1 MVGNHKERFLAQAQ
15 AFGFHRSGHHLKGFT
30 CAYFV
35 CQQGISSIQP
45 MAAHA
50 VEGPDSVEDN
60 AAPQAE
66 PAPVEGKTAEGEV
79 EGEEEKQE
87 EIRNE
92 EHKDA
97 VDTIGGDDITVD
109 YDHSKDTVTDNED
122 GSATTDSTGTVNR
135 DTSEEKGKTGDS
147 STDNVQGSTDDGATT
162 PDDKDA
168 QDKDD
173 KKKIG
178 TANKSE
184 TVSSKTELVPGETT
198 TNPDG
203 STTTTDAT
211 LDTTVTGTGN
221 ASAKTDET
229 FTEDVKDSLDDE
241 LGGES
246 EKLNWKTEPDT
257 EIGGYTVTGAVEK
270 DGNKTFTLTKKDE
283 EPLTG
288 PMTGE
293 DIAKLIEADYKDNG
307 DGTYT
312 LTKEYVDSKGQ
323 THTTTIT
330 VDSSTATKTTKTTLT
345 IKMASQEHPDE
356 KEEFKEDYQYPS
368 ENITVK
374 DDAGND
380 HTFNLKDIV
389 EKAGADKDGTFT
401 YNDTDNNLTYTIIR
415 REDSEKYNALNNEE
429 LKDLL
434 NENAGSVKYTVKDG
448 KLYYI
453 TGSGEECLVKDED
466 NQLLRWSLSF
476 DITITDH
483 HGKESDTKVDG
494 YENEK
499 DAQADAAQKAKD
511 EALKKALAAAI
522 SKETGNTFNADDINL
537 ANAKDGK
544 FQWTDPSTNKT
555 YTFDYNVDDN
565 TVSSFVATEKDGA
578 SSAKKNTEEATAEVT
593 GSTVIWTKT
602 GLTHVDDSIKTAF
615 GEGFDFKQAPTGA
628 TNFDYYT
635 EGTYKGMLKS
645 YIGADGKRYTFT
657 YEAGTAPA
665 APDGSTISNAEFTK
679 VNWTIED
686 KTKPV
691 EKEENVSQDPI
702 PIINKGYTKT
712 AGDDGK
718 YTIKVGE
725 KEYTGLTDNGDGTY
739 SVLNKD
745 GSTTVISITPETS
758 LSKDDVKQELEGKG
772 YTDITFNEDGT
783 VSYTKDGVKY
793 RGTYD
798 STVETVSVK
807 VIERST
813 SLSANAS
820 SKEEAKKELRKMIEA
835 EIAKL
840 QPDESLLFDGQ
851 YTFTTGT
858 TTEYIESIVEKIVG
872 KVNYEAMDKADLKK
886 LLENQKKEADEAGK
900 SYDGKV
906 YTWYR
911 GSDGKYYRADQ
922 VEDTKTDWWGTH
934 IQVNGKWID
943 VWDTYE
949 SKNKIGHL
957 DLATDSNLTLKDG
970 TETDA
975 VLMRD
980 NMKFLWNQDAEKLL
994 DGEGT
999 EAKFMNQISYD
1010 NEDNKTGKGHY
1021 EYPRASWG
1029 NNNWIA
1035 PNSDQYP
1042 TESAYYK
1049 LTGTV
1054 AYDSLKQSD
1063 GTTCKF
1069 RSEDEAQW
1077 YLDRYMSNLST
1088 EEKKG
1093 LNPQIVTMYTD
1104 QNYTEQG
1111 KIYKV
1116 YLRTSDLTTYG
1127 YMSKDSNTCVNSS
1140 YGTDRGRVRWAGG
1153 FDLRI
1158 DDLTQIDEK
1167 TITAHGRNVYTC
1179 TGTLS
1184 KITSKL
1190 EEFSKELNLIPTH
1203 KTTTSYEYQV
1213 TGGDNGQFGSYDQTY
1228 TQNKTYETAVK
1239 GTDSSSY
1246 VTYKTWQDTT
1256 ATWKDVLNK
1265 ITGFFKFNYTSTD
1278 DAKVTE
1284 ATKKTD
1290 VHTESSVG
1298 YHYSYV
1304 ESSEPIIVPPVTPP
1318 VDPDTPDGPVEDETP
1333 DEVVTPET
1341 PELPAVQDAAPDE
1354 VVLPAEPELPAVQD
1368 ATALPQTG
1376 VNWMAALGMAFSG
1389 MLLTI
1394 AGAFASL
1401 KSKPPA
1407 EPVA

>member
-1 MVGNHKERFLAQAQ
+1 MTNKKLKLAAMSV
-15 AFGFHRSGHHLKGFT
+15 ALT
-30 CAYFV
+30 ACVAA
-35 CQQGISSIQP
+35 QP

-135 DTSEEKGKTGDS
+135 DTSEEKGETGDP

-173 KKKIG
+173 KKEIG

-494 YENEK
+494 YKNEK

-544 FQWTDPSTNKT
+544 FQWTDPSTNKN

-911 GSDGKYYRADQ
+911 GSDRKYYRADQ
-922 VEDTKTDWWGTH
+922 VEDTKTDWWGTQ

-943 VWDTYE
+943 VWGTYE

-980 NMKFLWNQDAEKLL
+980 NMKFLWNQDAGELL

-1077 YLDRYMSNLST
+1077 YLDCYMSNLST

-1341 PELPAVQDAAPDE
+1341 PELPPVQDATPDE

-1389 MLLTI
+1389 MVLTI

-1401 KSKPPA
+1401 KYK
-1407 EPVA
+1407 EKH

>member
-1 MVGNHKERFLAQAQ
+1 MTNKKLKLAAMSV
-15 AFGFHRSGHHLKGFT
+15 ALT
-30 CAYFV
+30 ACVAA
-35 CQQGISSIQP
+35 QP

-356 KEEFKEDYQYPS
+356 KEEFKEDYQYSS

-374 DDAGND
+374 DNTGKD

-415 REDSEKYNALNNEE
+415 KEGSEKYNALNNEE

-494 YENEK
+494 GKTEDQAK
-499 DAQADAAQKAKD
+499 ADAAQKAKD

-578 SSAKKNTEEATAEVT
+578 SSAKKNTEEATAKVT

-665 APDGSTISNAEFTK
+665 APDGSTIDNANFTK
-679 VNWTIED
+679 VSWTIED

-922 VEDTKTDWWGTH
+922 VEDTKIDRWGTQ

-943 VWDTYE
+943 VRGTYE

-994 DGEGT
+994 DGKGT

-1029 NNNWIA
+1029 SGSWIA

-1054 AYDSLKQSD
+1054 AYDSLKLPD
-1063 GTTCKF
+1063 GTTYF

-1077 YLDRYMSNLST
+1077 YRDLYMSSLST

-1093 LNPQIVTMYTD
+1093 LNPQIITMYTD
-1104 QNYTEQG
+1104 QNYTERG

-1140 YGTDRGRVRWAGG
+1140 YGTDGGRVRWAGG

-1158 DDLTQIDEK
+1158 DDLTQIGR
-1167 TITAHGRNVYTC
+1167 AHV
-1179 TGTLS
+1179 
-1184 KITSKL
+1184 
-1190 EEFSKELNLIPTH
+1190 
-1203 KTTTSYEYQV
+1203 
-1213 TGGDNGQFGSYDQTY
+1213 
-1228 TQNKTYETAVK
+1228 
-1239 GTDSSSY
+1239 
-1246 VTYKTWQDTT
+1246 
-1256 ATWKDVLNK
+1256 
-1265 ITGFFKFNYTSTD
+1265 
-1278 DAKVTE
+1278 
-1284 ATKKTD
+1284 
-1290 VHTESSVG
+1290 
-1298 YHYSYV
+1298 
-1304 ESSEPIIVPPVTPP
+1304 
-1318 VDPDTPDGPVEDETP
+1318 
-1333 DEVVTPET
+1333 
-1341 PELPAVQDAAPDE
+1341 
-1354 VVLPAEPELPAVQD
+1354 
-1368 ATALPQTG
+1368 
-1376 VNWMAALGMAFSG
+1376 
-1389 MLLTI
+1389 
-1394 AGAFASL
+1394 
-1401 KSKPPA
+1401 
-1407 EPVA
+1407 

>member
-1 MVGNHKERFLAQAQ
+1 MTNKKLKLAAMSVALTACVAAQ
-15 AFGFHRSGHHLKGFT
+15 PL
-30 CAYFV
+30 
-35 CQQGISSIQP
+35 
-45 MAAHA
+45 AAHA

-401 YNDTDNNLTYTIIR
+401 YNDTNNNLTYTIIR

-911 GSDGKYYRADQ
+911 GSDRKYYRADQ
-922 VEDTKTDWWGTH
+922 VEDTKTDWWGTQ

-943 VWDTYE
+943 VWGTYE

-980 NMKFLWNQDAEKLL
+980 NMKFLWNQDAGELL

-1341 PELPAVQDAAPDE
+1341 PELPPVQDATPDDAAPE
-1354 VVLPAEPELPAVQD
+1354 TPVLPSDAVLPAVQD
-1368 ATALPQTG
+1368 ALPQTG

-1401 KSKPPA
+1401 KYK
-1407 EPVA
+1407 EKH

>member
-1 MVGNHKERFLAQAQ
+1 MTNKKLKLAAMSV
-15 AFGFHRSGHHLKGFT
+15 ALT
-30 CAYFV
+30 ACVAA
-35 CQQGISSIQP
+35 QP

-122 GSATTDSTGTVNR
+122 GSVTTDSTGPVNR
-135 DTSEEKGKTGDS
+135 DTSEEKGKTGDP

-173 KKKIG
+173 KKEIG

-807 VIERST
+807 VVERST

-1401 KSKPPA
+1401 KYK
-1407 EPVA
+1407 EKH

>member
-1 MVGNHKERFLAQAQ
+1 MTNKNLKLAAMSV
-15 AFGFHRSGHHLKGFT
+15 ALT
-30 CAYFV
+30 ACVAA
-35 CQQGISSIQP
+35 QP

-1341 PELPAVQDAAPDE
+1341 PELPPVQDATPDDVAPE
-1354 VVLPAEPELPAVQD
+1354 TPVLPSDAVLPAVQD
-1368 ATALPQTG
+1368 ALPQTG

-1401 KSKPPA
+1401 KYK
-1407 EPVA
+1407 EKH

>member
-1 MVGNHKERFLAQAQ
+1 M
-15 AFGFHRSGHHLKGFT
+15 
-30 CAYFV
+30 
-35 CQQGISSIQP
+35 
-45 MAAHA
+45 
-50 VEGPDSVEDN
+50 
-60 AAPQAE
+60 
-66 PAPVEGKTAEGEV
+66 EGKTAEGEV

-537 ANAKDGK
+537 ANARDGK

-911 GSDGKYYRADQ
+911 GSDRKYYRADQ
-922 VEDTKTDWWGTH
+922 VEDTKTDWWGTQ

-943 VWDTYE
+943 VWGTYE

-980 NMKFLWNQDAEKLL
+980 NMKFLWNQDAGELL

-1318 VDPDTPDGPVEDETP
+1318 ETPVEDETP

-1341 PELPAVQDAAPDE
+1341 PELPPVQDATPDDAAPE
-1354 VVLPAEPELPAVQD
+1354 TPVLPSDAVLPAVQD
-1368 ATALPQTG
+1368 ALPQTG

-1401 KSKPPA
+1401 KYK
-1407 EPVA
+1407 EKH

>member
-1 MVGNHKERFLAQAQ
+1 MTNKKLKLAAMSV
-15 AFGFHRSGHHLKGFT
+15 ALT
-30 CAYFV
+30 ACVAA
-35 CQQGISSIQP
+35 QP

-87 EIRNE
+87 EVRNE
-92 EHKDA
+92 KAEDA

-135 DTSEEKGKTGDS
+135 DTSEEKGETGDP

-173 KKKIG
+173 KKEIG

-494 YENEK
+494 GKTEDQAK
-499 DAQADAAQKAKD
+499 ADAAQKAKD

-522 SKETGNTFNADDINL
+522 SKETGNTFNADDIDL

-922 VEDTKTDWWGTH
+922 VESTKTDWWGTH

-994 DGEGT
+994 DGKGT
-999 EAKFMNQISYD
+999 EAKFMDQISYD

-1341 PELPAVQDAAPDE
+1341 PELPPVQDATPDDAAPE
-1354 VVLPAEPELPAVQD
+1354 TPVLPSDAVLPAVQD
-1368 ATALPQTG
+1368 ALPQTG

-1401 KSKPPA
+1401 KYK
-1407 EPVA
+1407 EKH

>member
-1 MVGNHKERFLAQAQ
+1 MTNKKLKLAAMSV
-15 AFGFHRSGHHLKGFT
+15 ALT
-30 CAYFV
+30 ACVAA
-35 CQQGISSIQP
+35 QP

-66 PAPVEGKTAEGEV
+66 PAPVEGKTAEGEA

-135 DTSEEKGKTGDS
+135 DTSEEKGETGDP

-173 KKKIG
+173 KKEIG

-544 FQWTDPSTNKT
+544 FQWTNPSTNKT

-665 APDGSTISNAEFTK
+665 APDGSTIDNANFTK
-679 VNWTIED
+679 VSWTIED

-1284 ATKKTD
+1284 ATKNTD

-1341 PELPAVQDAAPDE
+1341 PELPPVQDATPDDAAPE
-1354 VVLPAEPELPAVQD
+1354 TPVLPSDAVLPAVQD
-1368 ATALPQTG
+1368 ALPQTG

-1401 KSKPPA
+1401 KYK
-1407 EPVA
+1407 EKH

>member
-1 MVGNHKERFLAQAQ
+1 MTNKKLKLAAMSV
-15 AFGFHRSGHHLKGFT
+15 ALT
-30 CAYFV
+30 ACVAA
-35 CQQGISSIQP
+35 QP

-922 VEDTKTDWWGTH
+922 VEDTKTDWWATH

-1341 PELPAVQDAAPDE
+1341 PELPPVQDATPDDVAPE
-1354 VVLPAEPELPAVQD
+1354 TPVLPSDAVLPAVQD
-1368 ATALPQTG
+1368 ALPQTG

-1401 KSKPPA
+1401 KYK
-1407 EPVA
+1407 EKH

>member
-1 MVGNHKERFLAQAQ
+1 MTNKKLKLAAMSV
-15 AFGFHRSGHHLKGFT
+15 ALT
-30 CAYFV
+30 ACVAA
-35 CQQGISSIQP
+35 QP

-135 DTSEEKGKTGDS
+135 DTSEEKGETGDP

-173 KKKIG
+173 KKEIG

-494 YENEK
+494 GKTEDQAK
-499 DAQADAAQKAKD
+499 ADAAQKAKD

-522 SKETGNTFNADDINL
+522 SKETGNTFNADDIDL

-1054 AYDSLKQSD
+1054 SYDSLKQSD

-1284 ATKKTD
+1284 ATKNTD

-1341 PELPAVQDAAPDE
+1341 PELPPVQDATPDDAAPE
-1354 VVLPAEPELPAVQD
+1354 TPVLPSDAVLPAVQD
-1368 ATALPQTG
+1368 ALPQTG

-1401 KSKPPA
+1401 KYK
-1407 EPVA
+1407 EKH

>member
-1 MVGNHKERFLAQAQ
+1 MTNKNLKLAAMSV
-15 AFGFHRSGHHLKGFT
+15 ALT
-30 CAYFV
+30 ACVAA
-35 CQQGISSIQP
+35 QP

-87 EIRNE
+87 EVRNE
-92 EHKDA
+92 KAEDA

-135 DTSEEKGKTGDS
+135 DTSEEKGETGDP

-173 KKKIG
+173 KKEIG

-494 YENEK
+494 GKTEDQAK
-499 DAQADAAQKAKD
+499 ADAAQKAKD

-522 SKETGNTFNADDINL
+522 SKETGNTFNADDIDL

-1284 ATKKTD
+1284 ATKNTD

-1341 PELPAVQDAAPDE
+1341 PELPPVQDATPDDAAPE
-1354 VVLPAEPELPAVQD
+1354 TPVLPSDAVLPAVQD
-1368 ATALPQTG
+1368 ALPQTG

-1401 KSKPPA
+1401 KYK
-1407 EPVA
+1407 EKH

>member
-1 MVGNHKERFLAQAQ
+1 MTNKKLKLAAMSV
-15 AFGFHRSGHHLKGFT
+15 ALT
-30 CAYFV
+30 ACVAA
-35 CQQGISSIQP
+35 QP

-87 EIRNE
+87 EVRNE
-92 EHKDA
+92 KAEDA

-466 NQLLRWSLSF
+466 NELLRWSLSF

-494 YENEK
+494 GKTEDQAK
-499 DAQADAAQKAKD
+499 ADAAQKAKD

-628 TNFDYYT
+628 TNPEYYT

-645 YIGADGKRYTFT
+645 YIGADGKRYTFN
-657 YEAGTAPA
+657 YEAGTAPT
-665 APDGSTISNAEFTK
+665 APDGSTIDNANFTK

-798 STVETVSVK
+798 FTVETVSVK

-949 SKNKIGHL
+949 SENKIGHL

-980 NMKFLWNQDAEKLL
+980 NMKFLWNQDAGELL

-1341 PELPAVQDAAPDE
+1341 PELPPVQDATPDDAAPE
-1354 VVLPAEPELPAVQD
+1354 TPVLPSDAVLPAVQD
-1368 ATALPQTG
+1368 ALPQTG

-1389 MLLTI
+1389 MLLMVV
-1394 AGAFASL
+1394 GAFTSL
-1401 KSKPPA
+1401 KYK
-1407 EPVA
+1407 EKH

>member
-1 MVGNHKERFLAQAQ
+1 M
-15 AFGFHRSGHHLKGFT
+15 
-30 CAYFV
+30 
-35 CQQGISSIQP
+35 
-45 MAAHA
+45 
-50 VEGPDSVEDN
+50 
-60 AAPQAE
+60 
-66 PAPVEGKTAEGEV
+66 
-79 EGEEEKQE
+79 
-87 EIRNE
+87 
-92 EHKDA
+92 
-97 VDTIGGDDITVD
+97 D

-135 DTSEEKGKTGDS
+135 DTSEEKGETGDP

-168 QDKDD
+168 QNKDD
-173 KKKIG
+173 KKEIG

-911 GSDGKYYRADQ
+911 GSDRKYYRADQ
-922 VEDTKTDWWGTH
+922 VEDTKTDWWGTQ

-943 VWDTYE
+943 VWGTYE

-980 NMKFLWNQDAEKLL
+980 NMKFLWNQDAGELL

-1140 YGTDRGRVRWAGG
+1140 YGTDRSRVRWAGG

-1401 KSKPPA
+1401 KYK
-1407 EPVA
+1407 EKH

>member
-1 MVGNHKERFLAQAQ
+1 MTNKKLKLAAMSV
-15 AFGFHRSGHHLKGFT
+15 ALT
-30 CAYFV
+30 ACVAA
-35 CQQGISSIQP
+35 QP

-135 DTSEEKGKTGDS
+135 DTSEEKGETGDP

-173 KKKIG
+173 KKEIG

-911 GSDGKYYRADQ
+911 GSDRKYYRADQ
-922 VEDTKTDWWGTH
+922 VEDTKTDWWGTQ

-943 VWDTYE
+943 VWGTYE

-980 NMKFLWNQDAEKLL
+980 NMKFLWNQDAGELL

-1341 PELPAVQDAAPDE
+1341 PELPPVQDATPDE

-1376 VNWMAALGMAFSG
+1376 RELDGRSGHGIQRHAADHRRRIRQPQVQGKAL
-1389 MLLTI
+1389 MLFPSNVI
-1394 AGAFASL
+1394 HV
-1401 KSKPPA
+1401 KS
-1407 EPVA
+1407 

>member
-1 MVGNHKERFLAQAQ
+1 MTNKKLKLAAMSV
-15 AFGFHRSGHHLKGFT
+15 ALT
-30 CAYFV
+30 ACVAA
-35 CQQGISSIQP
+35 QP

-87 EIRNE
+87 EVRNE
-92 EHKDA
+92 KAEDA
-97 VDTIGGDDITVD
+97 VDTIGGNDITVD

-466 NQLLRWSLSF
+466 NELLRWSLSF

-494 YENEK
+494 GKTEDQAK
-499 DAQADAAQKAKD
+499 ADAAQKAKD

-943 VWDTYE
+943 VRDTYE

-994 DGEGT
+994 DGKGT
-999 EAKFMNQISYD
+999 EAKFMDQISYD

-1341 PELPAVQDAAPDE
+1341 PELPPVQDATPDDAAPE
-1354 VVLPAEPELPAVQD
+1354 TPVLPSDAVLPAVQD
-1368 ATALPQTG
+1368 ALPQTG

-1389 MLLTI
+1389 MLLMVV
-1394 AGAFASL
+1394 GAFTSL
-1401 KSKPPA
+1401 KYK
-1407 EPVA
+1407 EKH

>member
-1 MVGNHKERFLAQAQ
+1 MTNKKLKLAAMSV
-15 AFGFHRSGHHLKGFT
+15 ALT
-30 CAYFV
+30 ACVAA
-35 CQQGISSIQP
+35 QP

-87 EIRNE
+87 EVRNE
-92 EHKDA
+92 KAEDA

-466 NQLLRWSLSF
+466 NELLRWSLSF

-494 YENEK
+494 GKTEDQAK
-499 DAQADAAQKAKD
+499 ADAAQKAKD

-922 VEDTKTDWWGTH
+922 VESTKTDWWGTH

-1341 PELPAVQDAAPDE
+1341 PELPLVQDATPDE

-1389 MLLTI
+1389 MLLMVV
-1394 AGAFASL
+1394 GAFTSL
-1401 KSKPPA
+1401 KYK
-1407 EPVA
+1407 EKH

>member
-1 MVGNHKERFLAQAQ
+1 MTNKKLKLAAMSV
-15 AFGFHRSGHHLKGFT
+15 ALT
-30 CAYFV
+30 ACVAA
-35 CQQGISSIQP
+35 QP

-87 EIRNE
+87 EVRNE
-92 EHKDA
+92 KAEDA

-122 GSATTDSTGTVNR
+122 GSTTTDSTGTVNR
-135 DTSEEKGKTGDS
+135 DTSEEKGKTGDP
-147 STDNVQGSTDDGATT
+147 STDNVQGSTDDGATI

-911 GSDGKYYRADQ
+911 GSDRKYYRADQ
-922 VEDTKTDWWGTH
+922 VEDTKTDWWGTQ

-943 VWDTYE
+943 VWGTYE

-980 NMKFLWNQDAEKLL
+980 NMKFLWNQDAGELL

-1069 RSEDEAQW
+1069 RSEDEAQG

-1278 DAKVTE
+1278 DAEVTE

-1290 VHTESSVG
+1290 VHTESSVV

-1341 PELPAVQDAAPDE
+1341 PELPPVQDATPDDAAPGTP
-1354 VVLPAEPELPAVQD
+1354 VLPSDVVLPAVQD
-1368 ATALPQTG
+1368 ALPQTG

-1401 KSKPPA
+1401 KYK
-1407 EPVA
+1407 EKH

>member
-1 MVGNHKERFLAQAQ
+1 MTNKNLKLAAMSV
-15 AFGFHRSGHHLKGFT
+15 ALT
-30 CAYFV
+30 ACVAA
-35 CQQGISSIQP
+35 QP

-66 PAPVEGKTAEGEV
+66 PVAESPTPAPVAEEG
-79 EGEEEKQE
+79 EKQE
-87 EIRNE
+87 EVRNE
-92 EHKDA
+92 KAEDA

-135 DTSEEKGKTGDS
+135 DTSEEKGETGDP

-173 KKKIG
+173 KKEIG

-555 YTFDYNVDDN
+555 YTFDYNVNDN

-911 GSDGKYYRADQ
+911 GSDRKYYRADQ
-922 VEDTKTDWWGTH
+922 VEDTKTDWWGTQ

-943 VWDTYE
+943 VWGTYE

-980 NMKFLWNQDAEKLL
+980 NMKFLWNQDAGELL

-1341 PELPAVQDAAPDE
+1341 PELPPVQDATPDDAAPE
-1354 VVLPAEPELPAVQD
+1354 TPVLPAVQD
-1368 ATALPQTG
+1368 ALPQTG

-1401 KSKPPA
+1401 KYK
-1407 EPVA
+1407 EKH

>member
-1 MVGNHKERFLAQAQ
+1 MTNKKLKLAAMSV
-15 AFGFHRSGHHLKGFT
+15 ALT
-30 CAYFV
+30 ACVAA
-35 CQQGISSIQP
+35 QP

-50 VEGPDSVEDN
+50 VEGPDPAEDN

-66 PAPVEGKTAEGEV
+66 PVAESSTPAPVAEEG
-79 EGEEEKQE
+79 EKQE
-87 EIRNE
+87 EVRNE
-92 EHKDA
+92 KAEDA

-122 GSATTDSTGTVNR
+122 GSVTTDSTGPVNR
-135 DTSEEKGKTGDS
+135 DTSEEKGKTGDP

-173 KKKIG
+173 KKEIG

-221 ASAKTDET
+221 ASAKTDEP

-257 EIGGYTVTGAVEK
+257 EIGGYTVTGAVEE

-283 EPLTG
+283 KPLTG

-312 LTKEYVDSKGQ
+312 LTKEYVDAKGQ

-330 VDSSTATKTTKTTLT
+330 VDSSTATKTTTTTLT

-356 KEEFKEDYQYPS
+356 KEEFKKDYQYPP

-374 DDAGND
+374 DNTGKD

-415 REDSEKYNALNNEE
+415 KEDSEKYNALNNEE

-494 YENEK
+494 GKTEDQAK
-499 DAQADAAQKAKD
+499 ADAAQKAKD

-522 SKETGNTFNADDINL
+522 KQETGVEVSIDNINL
-537 ANAKDGK
+537 KDAKNGK
-544 FQWTDPSTNKT
+544 FQWTDPSTTKT

-565 TVSSFVATEKDGA
+565 TVSSSTDTSKDGA

-628 TNFDYYT
+628 TNPEYYT
-635 EGTYKGMLKS
+635 EGAYKGMLKS
-645 YIGADGKRYTFT
+645 YIGADGRRYTFN

-691 EKEENVSQDPI
+691 EKEEKINQDPI

-813 SLSANAS
+813 SISANAS

-886 LLENQKKEADEAGK
+886 LLENQKKEADDAG
-900 SYDGKV
+900 
-906 YTWYR
+906 
-911 GSDGKYYRADQ
+911 
-922 VEDTKTDWWGTH
+922 
-934 IQVNGKWID
+934 
-943 VWDTYE
+943 
-949 SKNKIGHL
+949 
-957 DLATDSNLTLKDG
+957 
-970 TETDA
+970 
-975 VLMRD
+975 
-980 NMKFLWNQDAEKLL
+980 
-994 DGEGT
+994 
-999 EAKFMNQISYD
+999 
-1010 NEDNKTGKGHY
+1010 
-1021 EYPRASWG
+1021 
-1029 NNNWIA
+1029 
-1035 PNSDQYP
+1035 
-1042 TESAYYK
+1042 
-1049 LTGTV
+1049 
-1054 AYDSLKQSD
+1054 
-1063 GTTCKF
+1063 
-1069 RSEDEAQW
+1069 
-1077 YLDRYMSNLST
+1077 
-1088 EEKKG
+1088 
-1093 LNPQIVTMYTD
+1093 
-1104 QNYTEQG
+1104 
-1111 KIYKV
+1111 
-1116 YLRTSDLTTYG
+1116 
-1127 YMSKDSNTCVNSS
+1127 
-1140 YGTDRGRVRWAGG
+1140 
-1153 FDLRI
+1153 
-1158 DDLTQIDEK
+1158 
-1167 TITAHGRNVYTC
+1167 
-1179 TGTLS
+1179 
-1184 KITSKL
+1184 
-1190 EEFSKELNLIPTH
+1190 
-1203 KTTTSYEYQV
+1203 
-1213 TGGDNGQFGSYDQTY
+1213 
-1228 TQNKTYETAVK
+1228 
-1239 GTDSSSY
+1239 
-1246 VTYKTWQDTT
+1246 
-1256 ATWKDVLNK
+1256 
-1265 ITGFFKFNYTSTD
+1265 
-1278 DAKVTE
+1278 
-1284 ATKKTD
+1284 
-1290 VHTESSVG
+1290 
-1298 YHYSYV
+1298 
-1304 ESSEPIIVPPVTPP
+1304 
-1318 VDPDTPDGPVEDETP
+1318 
-1333 DEVVTPET
+1333 
-1341 PELPAVQDAAPDE
+1341 
-1354 VVLPAEPELPAVQD
+1354 
-1368 ATALPQTG
+1368 
-1376 VNWMAALGMAFSG
+1376 
-1389 MLLTI
+1389 
-1394 AGAFASL
+1394 
-1401 KSKPPA
+1401 
-1407 EPVA
+1407 

>member
-1 MVGNHKERFLAQAQ
+1 MTNKKLKLAAMSV
-15 AFGFHRSGHHLKGFT
+15 ALT
-30 CAYFV
+30 ACVAA
-35 CQQGISSIQP
+35 QP

-66 PAPVEGKTAEGEV
+66 PVAESPTPAPVAEEG
-79 EGEEEKQE
+79 EKQE
-87 EIRNE
+87 EVRNE
-92 EHKDA
+92 KAEDA

-135 DTSEEKGKTGDS
+135 DTSEEKGETGDP

-221 ASAKTDET
+221 ASAKTDEP
-229 FTEDVKDSLDDE
+229 FTEDVKNSLNDE

-466 NQLLRWSLSF
+466 NELLRWSLSF

-483 HGKESDTKVDG
+483 HGKESDIKVDG
-494 YENEK
+494 GKTEDQAK
-499 DAQADAAQKAKD
+499 ADAAQKAKD

-522 SKETGNTFNADDINL
+522 SKETGNTFNAADINL

-578 SSAKKNTEEATAEVT
+578 SSAKKNTEEATAKVT

-645 YIGADGKRYTFT
+645 YIGADGKRYTFN
-657 YEAGTAPA
+657 YEAGTAPT
-665 APDGSTISNAEFTK
+665 APDGSTIDNANFTK

-911 GSDGKYYRADQ
+911 GSDRKYYRADQ
-922 VEDTKTDWWGTH
+922 VEDTKTDWRGTQ

-943 VWDTYE
+943 VWGTYE

-999 EAKFMNQISYD
+999 EAKFMDQISYD

-1021 EYPRASWG
+1021 EYPRTSWG

-1318 VDPDTPDGPVEDETP
+1318 ETPVEDETP

-1341 PELPAVQDAAPDE
+1341 PELPPVQDATPDDAAPE
-1354 VVLPAEPELPAVQD
+1354 TPVLPSDAVLPAVQD
-1368 ATALPQTG
+1368 ALPQTG

-1389 MLLTI
+1389 MLLMVV
-1394 AGAFASL
+1394 GAFTSL
-1401 KSKPPA
+1401 KYK
-1407 EPVA
+1407 EKH

>member
-1 MVGNHKERFLAQAQ
+1 MTNKNLKLAAMSV
-15 AFGFHRSGHHLKGFT
+15 ALT
-30 CAYFV
+30 ACVAA
-35 CQQGISSIQP
+35 QP

-221 ASAKTDET
+221 ASAKTDEP

-922 VEDTKTDWWGTH
+922 VEDTKTDWWGTY

-1341 PELPAVQDAAPDE
+1341 PELPPVQDATPDDAAPE
-1354 VVLPAEPELPAVQD
+1354 TPVLPSDAVLPAVQD
-1368 ATALPQTG
+1368 ALPQTG

-1401 KSKPPA
+1401 KYK
-1407 EPVA
+1407 EKH

>member
-1 MVGNHKERFLAQAQ
+1 MTNKKLKLAAMSV
-15 AFGFHRSGHHLKGFT
+15 ALT
-30 CAYFV
+30 ACVAA
-35 CQQGISSIQP
+35 QP

-66 PAPVEGKTAEGEV
+66 PVAESPTPAPVAEEG
-79 EGEEEKQE
+79 EKQE
-87 EIRNE
+87 EVRNE
-92 EHKDA
+92 KAEDA

-135 DTSEEKGKTGDS
+135 DTSEEKGETGDP

-203 STTTTDAT
+203 STTTADAT

-221 ASAKTDET
+221 ASAKTDEP
-229 FTEDVKDSLDDE
+229 FTEDVKNSLNDE

-466 NQLLRWSLSF
+466 NELLRWSLSF

-483 HGKESDTKVDG
+483 HGKESDIKVDG
-494 YENEK
+494 GKTEDQAK
-499 DAQADAAQKAKD
+499 ADAAQKAKD

-522 SKETGNTFNADDINL
+522 SKETGNTFNAADINL

-578 SSAKKNTEEATAEVT
+578 SSAKKNTEEATAKVT

-628 TNFDYYT
+628 TNPEYYT

-645 YIGADGKRYTFT
+645 YIGADGKRYTFN
-657 YEAGTAPA
+657 YEAGTAPT
-665 APDGSTISNAEFTK
+665 APDGSTIDNANFTK

-911 GSDGKYYRADQ
+911 GSDRKYYRADQ
-922 VEDTKTDWWGTH
+922 VEDTKTDWRGTQ

-943 VWDTYE
+943 VWGTYE

-999 EAKFMNQISYD
+999 EAKFMDQISYD

-1021 EYPRASWG
+1021 EYPRTSWG

-1341 PELPAVQDAAPDE
+1341 PELPPVQDATPDDAAPE
-1354 VVLPAEPELPAVQD
+1354 TPVLPSDAVLPAVQD
-1368 ATALPQTG
+1368 ALPQTG

-1401 KSKPPA
+1401 KYK
-1407 EPVA
+1407 EKH

>member
-1 MVGNHKERFLAQAQ
+1 MTNKKLKLAAMSV
-15 AFGFHRSGHHLKGFT
+15 ALT
-30 CAYFV
+30 ACVAA
-35 CQQGISSIQP
+35 QP

-79 EGEEEKQE
+79 EGKEGKQE

-92 EHKDA
+92 KHKDA

-122 GSATTDSTGTVNR
+122 GSVTTDSTGPVNR
-135 DTSEEKGKTGDS
+135 DTSEEKGKTGDP

-173 KKKIG
+173 KKEIG

-221 ASAKTDET
+221 ASAKTDEP

-246 EKLNWKTEPDT
+246 EKLNWKTKPDT

-494 YENEK
+494 GKTEDQAK
-499 DAQADAAQKAKD
+499 ADAAQKAKD
-511 EALKKALAAAI
+511 KALKKALAAAI
-522 SKETGNTFNADDINL
+522 KQETGVEVSIDNINL
-537 ANAKDGK
+537 NDAKNGK
-544 FQWTDPSTNKT
+544 FQWTNPSTNKT

-578 SSAKKNTEEATAEVT
+578 SSAKKNTEEATAKVT

-645 YIGADGKRYTFT
+645 YIGADGKRYTFN

-665 APDGSTISNAEFTK
+665 APDGSTIDNANFTK
-679 VNWTIED
+679 VSWTIED

-745 GSTTVISITPETS
+745 GSTTVISITPEAS

-911 GSDGKYYRADQ
+911 GSDGKYYHADQ

-943 VWDTYE
+943 VRDTYE

-994 DGEGT
+994 DGKGT
-999 EAKFMNQISYD
+999 EAKFMDQISYD

-1088 EEKKG
+1088 GEKKG

-1104 QNYTEQG
+1104 QNYTYQG

-1341 PELPAVQDAAPDE
+1341 PELPPVQDATPDDAAPE
-1354 VVLPAEPELPAVQD
+1354 TPVLPSDAVLPAVQD
-1368 ATALPQTG
+1368 ALPQTG
-1376 VNWMAALGMAFSG
+1376 VNWFTALGMAFSG

-1401 KSKPPA
+1401 KYK
-1407 EPVA
+1407 EKH

>member
-1 MVGNHKERFLAQAQ
+1 MTNKKLKLAAMSV
-15 AFGFHRSGHHLKGFT
+15 ALT
-30 CAYFV
+30 ACVAA
-35 CQQGISSIQP
+35 QP

-87 EIRNE
+87 EVRNE
-92 EHKDA
+92 KAEDA

-135 DTSEEKGKTGDS
+135 DTSEEKGETGDP

-173 KKKIG
+173 KKEIG

-494 YENEK
+494 GKTEDQAK
-499 DAQADAAQKAKD
+499 ADAAQKAKD

-522 SKETGNTFNADDINL
+522 SKETGNTFNADDIDL

-922 VEDTKTDWWGTH
+922 VESTKTDWWGTH

-1077 YLDRYMSNLST
+1077 YLDCYMSNLST

-1341 PELPAVQDAAPDE
+1341 PELPPVQDATPDE

-1401 KSKPPA
+1401 KYK
-1407 EPVA
+1407 EKH

>member
-1 MVGNHKERFLAQAQ
+1 M
-15 AFGFHRSGHHLKGFT
+15 
-30 CAYFV
+30 
-35 CQQGISSIQP
+35 
-45 MAAHA
+45 
-50 VEGPDSVEDN
+50 
-60 AAPQAE
+60 
-66 PAPVEGKTAEGEV
+66 
-79 EGEEEKQE
+79 
-87 EIRNE
+87 
-92 EHKDA
+92 
-97 VDTIGGDDITVD
+97 D

-122 GSATTDSTGTVNR
+122 GSVTTDSTGPVNR
-135 DTSEEKGKTGDS
+135 DTSEEKGKTGDP

-173 KKKIG
+173 KKEIG

-221 ASAKTDET
+221 ASAKTDEP

-246 EKLNWKTEPDT
+246 EKLNWKTKPDT

-401 YNDTDNNLTYTIIR
+401 YNDTNNNLTYTIIR

-494 YENEK
+494 GKTEDQAK
-499 DAQADAAQKAKD
+499 ADAAQKAKD
-511 EALKKALAAAI
+511 KALKKALAAAI
-522 SKETGNTFNADDINL
+522 KQETGVEVSIDNINL
-537 ANAKDGK
+537 NDAKNGK
-544 FQWTDPSTNKT
+544 FQWTNPSTNKT

-578 SSAKKNTEEATAEVT
+578 SSAKKNTEEATAKVT

-645 YIGADGKRYTFT
+645 YIGADGKRYTFN

-665 APDGSTISNAEFTK
+665 APDGSTIDNANFTK
-679 VNWTIED
+679 VSWTIED

-745 GSTTVISITPETS
+745 GSTTVISITPEAS

-943 VWDTYE
+943 VRDTYE

-994 DGEGT
+994 DGKGT
-999 EAKFMNQISYD
+999 EAKFMDQISYD

-1104 QNYTEQG
+1104 QNYTERG

-1179 TGTLS
+1179 TGTIS
-1184 KITSKL
+1184 KITSEL
-1190 EEFSKELNLIPTH
+1190 EKRSKDLKLIPTY
-1203 KTTTSYEYQV
+1203 KTTTSYEYET
-1213 TGGDNGQFGSYDQTY
+1213 TGGDNGQFGSYDQT
-1228 TQNKTYETAVK
+1228 TTKEHKYENAVK
-1239 GTDSSSY
+1239 ETGSSSY
-1246 VTYKTWQDTT
+1246 ITYKTWENTK
-1256 ATWKDVLNK
+1256 ATWHTVLNK

-1341 PELPAVQDAAPDE
+1341 PELPPVQDATPDDAAPE
-1354 VVLPAEPELPAVQD
+1354 TPVLPSDAVLPAVQD
-1368 ATALPQTG
+1368 ALPQTG

-1389 MLLTI
+1389 MLLMVV
-1394 AGAFASL
+1394 GAFTSL
-1401 KSKPPA
+1401 KYK
-1407 EPVA
+1407 EKH

>member
-1 MVGNHKERFLAQAQ
+1 MTNKKLKLAAMSV
-15 AFGFHRSGHHLKGFT
+15 ALT
-30 CAYFV
+30 ACVAA
-35 CQQGISSIQP
+35 QP

-79 EGEEEKQE
+79 EGKEGKQE

-92 EHKDA
+92 KHKDA

-122 GSATTDSTGTVNR
+122 GSVTTDSTGPVNR
-135 DTSEEKGKTGDS
+135 DTSEEKGKTGDP

-173 KKKIG
+173 KKEIG

-221 ASAKTDET
+221 ASAKTDEP

-246 EKLNWKTEPDT
+246 EKLNWKAKPDT

-494 YENEK
+494 GKTEDQAK
-499 DAQADAAQKAKD
+499 ADAAQKAKD
-511 EALKKALAAAI
+511 KALKKALAAAI
-522 SKETGNTFNADDINL
+522 KQETGVEVSIDNINL
-537 ANAKDGK
+537 NDAKNGK
-544 FQWTDPSTNKT
+544 FQWTNPSTNKT

-578 SSAKKNTEEATAEVT
+578 SSAKKNTEEATAKVT

-645 YIGADGKRYTFT
+645 YIGADGKRYTFN

-665 APDGSTISNAEFTK
+665 APDGSTIDNANFTK
-679 VNWTIED
+679 VSWTIED

-745 GSTTVISITPETS
+745 GSTTVISITPEAS

-943 VWDTYE
+943 VRDTYE

-994 DGEGT
+994 DGKGT
-999 EAKFMNQISYD
+999 EAKFMDQISYD

-1088 EEKKG
+1088 GEKKG

-1401 KSKPPA
+1401 KYK
-1407 EPVA
+1407 EKH

>member
-1 MVGNHKERFLAQAQ
+1 MTNKKLKLAAMSV
-15 AFGFHRSGHHLKGFT
+15 ALT
-30 CAYFV
+30 ACVAA
-35 CQQGISSIQP
+35 QP

-87 EIRNE
+87 EVRNE
-92 EHKDA
+92 KAEDA

-122 GSATTDSTGTVNR
+122 GSTTTDSTGTVNR
-135 DTSEEKGKTGDS
+135 DTSEEKGKTGDP
-147 STDNVQGSTDDGATT
+147 STDNVQGSTDDGATI

-900 SYDGKV
+900 SYDGKM

-922 VEDTKTDWWGTH
+922 VEDTKIDRWGTQ

-943 VWDTYE
+943 VRGTYE

-994 DGEGT
+994 DGKGT

-1029 NNNWIA
+1029 SGSWIA

-1304 ESSEPIIVPPVTPP
+1304 KSSEPIIVPPVTPP

-1341 PELPAVQDAAPDE
+1341 PELPPVQDATPDE

-1401 KSKPPA
+1401 KYK
-1407 EPVA
+1407 EKH

>member
-1 MVGNHKERFLAQAQ
+1 MTNKNLKLAAMSV
-15 AFGFHRSGHHLKGFT
+15 ALT
-30 CAYFV
+30 ACVAA
-35 CQQGISSIQP
+35 QP

-135 DTSEEKGKTGDS
+135 DTSEEKGKTGDP

-283 EPLTG
+283 KPLTG

-312 LTKEYVDSKGQ
+312 LTKEYVDAKGQ

-330 VDSSTATKTTKTTLT
+330 VDSSTATKTTTTTLT

-356 KEEFKEDYQYPS
+356 KEEFKEDYQYSS

-466 NQLLRWSLSF
+466 NELLRWSLSF

-522 SKETGNTFNADDINL
+522 KQETGVEVSIDNINL
-537 ANAKDGK
+537 NDAKNGK
-544 FQWTDPSTNKT
+544 FQWTNPSTNKT

-628 TNFDYYT
+628 SSVEYYT
-635 EGTYKGMLKS
+635 EGTYKGMLQS
-645 YIGADGKRYTFT
+645 YIGADGKRYTFN
-657 YEAGTAPA
+657 YEAGTAPT

-679 VNWTIED
+679 VNWTVEE

-691 EKEENVSQDPI
+691 EKEENVNQDPI
-702 PIINKGYTKT
+702 PIINKGYTKV
-712 AGDDGK
+712 AEDNGK

-745 GSTTVISITPETS
+745 GSTTVISITPEAS
-758 LSKDDVKQELEGKG
+758 LSKDDVQQELEGKG

-922 VEDTKTDWWGTH
+922 VEDTKTDWWGKH

-1035 PNSDQYP
+1035 PGSDQYP

-1054 AYDSLKQSD
+1054 AYDSLKRPD
-1063 GTTCKF
+1063 GTTYF
-1069 RSEDEAQW
+1069 RSEDEAQR
-1077 YLDRYMSNLST
+1077 YLDLYMSNLST

-1104 QNYTEQG
+1104 QNYTERG

-1179 TGTLS
+1179 TGTIS
-1184 KITSKL
+1184 KITSEL
-1190 EEFSKELNLIPTH
+1190 EKRSKDLKLIPTY
-1203 KTTTSYEYQV
+1203 KTTTSYEYET

-1239 GTDSSSY
+1239 RTGSSSY

-1278 DAKVTE
+1278 DAEVTE

-1290 VHTESSVG
+1290 VHTESSVV

-1341 PELPAVQDAAPDE
+1341 PELPPVQDATPDDAAPE
-1354 VVLPAEPELPAVQD
+1354 TPVLPSDAVLPAVQD
-1368 ATALPQTG
+1368 ALPQTG

-1394 AGAFASL
+1394 AGAFTSL
-1401 KSKPPA
+1401 KYK
-1407 EPVA
+1407 EKH

>member
-1 MVGNHKERFLAQAQ
+1 MTNKKLKLAAMSV
-15 AFGFHRSGHHLKGFT
+15 ALT
-30 CAYFV
+30 ACVAA
-35 CQQGISSIQP
+35 QP

-50 VEGPDSVEDN
+50 VEGPDPAEDN

-66 PAPVEGKTAEGEV
+66 PVAESSTPAPVAEEG
-79 EGEEEKQE
+79 EKQE
-87 EIRNE
+87 EVRNE
-92 EHKDA
+92 KAEDA

-122 GSATTDSTGTVNR
+122 GSVTTDSTGPVNR
-135 DTSEEKGKTGDS
+135 DTSEEKGKTGDP

-173 KKKIG
+173 KKEIG

-221 ASAKTDET
+221 ASAKTDEP

-645 YIGADGKRYTFT
+645 YISADGKRYTFT

-911 GSDGKYYRADQ
+911 GSDRKYYRADQ
-922 VEDTKTDWWGTH
+922 VEDTKTDWWGTQ

-943 VWDTYE
+943 VWGTYE

-980 NMKFLWNQDAEKLL
+980 NMKFLWNQDAGELL

-1239 GTDSSSY
+1239 RTGSSSY

-1341 PELPAVQDAAPDE
+1341 PELPPVQDATPDE

-1401 KSKPPA
+1401 KYK
-1407 EPVA
+1407 EKH

>member
-1 MVGNHKERFLAQAQ
+1 MTNKKLKLAAMSV
-15 AFGFHRSGHHLKGFT
+15 ALT
-30 CAYFV
+30 ACVAA
-35 CQQGISSIQP
+35 QP
-45 MAAHA
+45 MTAHA

-401 YNDTDNNLTYTIIR
+401 YNDTDNNLTYIIIR

-537 ANAKDGK
+537 ANARDGK

-911 GSDGKYYRADQ
+911 GSDRKYYRADQ
-922 VEDTKTDWWGTH
+922 VEDTKTDWWGTQ

-943 VWDTYE
+943 VWGTYE

-980 NMKFLWNQDAEKLL
+980 NMKFLWNQDAGELL

-1318 VDPDTPDGPVEDETP
+1318 ETPVEDETP

-1341 PELPAVQDAAPDE
+1341 PELPPVQDATPDDAAPE
-1354 VVLPAEPELPAVQD
+1354 TPVLPSDAVLPAVQD
-1368 ATALPQTG
+1368 ALPQTG

-1389 MLLTI
+1389 MLLMVV
-1394 AGAFASL
+1394 GAFASL
-1401 KSKPPA
+1401 KYK
-1407 EPVA
+1407 EKH

>member
-1 MVGNHKERFLAQAQ
+1 MTNKKLKLAAMSV
-15 AFGFHRSGHHLKGFT
+15 ALT
-30 CAYFV
+30 ACVAA
-35 CQQGISSIQP
+35 QP

-135 DTSEEKGKTGDS
+135 DTSEEKGETGDP

-168 QDKDD
+168 QNKDD
-173 KKKIG
+173 KKEIG

-911 GSDGKYYRADQ
+911 GSDRKYYRADQ
-922 VEDTKTDWWGTH
+922 VEDTKTDWWGTQ

-980 NMKFLWNQDAEKLL
+980 NMKFLWNQDAGELL

-1401 KSKPPA
+1401 KYK
-1407 EPVA
+1407 EKH

>member
-1 MVGNHKERFLAQAQ
+1 MTNKKLKLAAMSV
-15 AFGFHRSGHHLKGFT
+15 ALT
-30 CAYFV
+30 ACVAA
-35 CQQGISSIQP
+35 QP

-135 DTSEEKGKTGDS
+135 DTSEEKGETGDP

-173 KKKIG
+173 KKEIG

-911 GSDGKYYRADQ
+911 GSDRKYYRADQ
-922 VEDTKTDWWGTH
+922 VEDTKTDWWGTQ

-943 VWDTYE
+943 VWGTYE

-980 NMKFLWNQDAEKLL
+980 NMKFLWNQDAGELL

-1376 VNWMAALGMAFSG
+1376 VNWMAALGMALSG
-1389 MLLTI
+1389 MVLTI

-1401 KSKPPA
+1401 KYK
-1407 EPVA
+1407 EKH

>member
-1 MVGNHKERFLAQAQ
+1 MTNKKLKLAAMSV
-15 AFGFHRSGHHLKGFT
+15 ALT
-30 CAYFV
+30 ACVAA
-35 CQQGISSIQP
+35 QP

-66 PAPVEGKTAEGEV
+66 PVAESPTPAPVAEEG
-79 EGEEEKQE
+79 EKQE
-87 EIRNE
+87 EVRNE
-92 EHKDA
+92 KAEDA

-135 DTSEEKGKTGDS
+135 DTSEEKGETGDP

-221 ASAKTDET
+221 ASAKTDEP
-229 FTEDVKDSLDDE
+229 FTEDVKNSLNDE

-466 NQLLRWSLSF
+466 NELLRWSLSF

-483 HGKESDTKVDG
+483 HGKESDIKVDG
-494 YENEK
+494 GKTEDQAK
-499 DAQADAAQKAKD
+499 ADAAQKAKD

-522 SKETGNTFNADDINL
+522 SKETGNTFNAADINL

-578 SSAKKNTEEATAEVT
+578 SSAKKNTEEATAKVT

-628 TNFDYYT
+628 TNPEYYT

-645 YIGADGKRYTFT
+645 YIGADGKRYTFN
-657 YEAGTAPA
+657 YEAGTAPT
-665 APDGSTISNAEFTK
+665 APDGSTIDNANFTK

-911 GSDGKYYRADQ
+911 GSDRKYYRADQ
-922 VEDTKTDWWGTH
+922 VEDTKTDWWGTQ

-943 VWDTYE
+943 VWGTYE

-999 EAKFMNQISYD
+999 EAKFMDQISYD

-1021 EYPRASWG
+1021 EYPRTSWG

-1341 PELPAVQDAAPDE
+1341 PELPPVQDATPDDAAPE
-1354 VVLPAEPELPAVQD
+1354 TPVLPSDAVLPAVQD
-1368 ATALPQTG
+1368 ALPQTG

-1401 KSKPPA
+1401 KYK
-1407 EPVA
+1407 EKH

>member
-1 MVGNHKERFLAQAQ
+1 MSVALTACVA
-15 AFGFHRSGHHLKGFT
+15 A
-30 CAYFV
+30 
-35 CQQGISSIQP
+35 QP

-135 DTSEEKGKTGDS
+135 DTSEEKGETGDP

-168 QDKDD
+168 QNKDD
-173 KKKIG
+173 KKEIG

-911 GSDGKYYRADQ
+911 GSDRKYYRADQ
-922 VEDTKTDWWGTH
+922 VEDTKTDWWGTQ

-980 NMKFLWNQDAEKLL
+980 NMKFLWNQDAGELL

-1140 YGTDRGRVRWAGG
+1140 YGTDGGLVRWAGG

-1179 TGTLS
+1179 TGTIS
-1184 KITSKL
+1184 KITSEL
-1190 EEFSKELNLIPTH
+1190 EKRSKDLKLIPTY
-1203 KTTTSYEYQV
+1203 KTTTSYEYET
-1213 TGGDNGQFGSYDQTY
+1213 TGGDNGQFGSYDQT
-1228 TQNKTYETAVK
+1228 TTKEHKYENAVK
-1239 GTDSSSY
+1239 ETGSSSY
-1246 VTYKTWQDTT
+1246 ITYKTWQDTT

-1341 PELPAVQDAAPDE
+1341 PELPPVQDATPDDAAPE
-1354 VVLPAEPELPAVQD
+1354 TPVLPSDAVLPAVQD
-1368 ATALPQTG
+1368 ALPQTG

-1394 AGAFASL
+1394 AGAFTSL
-1401 KSKPPA
+1401 KYK
-1407 EPVA
+1407 EKH

>member
-1 MVGNHKERFLAQAQ
+1 MTNKKLKLAAMSV
-15 AFGFHRSGHHLKGFT
+15 ALT
-30 CAYFV
+30 ACVAA
-35 CQQGISSIQP
+35 QP

-122 GSATTDSTGTVNR
+122 GSVTTDSTGPVNR

-173 KKKIG
+173 KKEIG

-494 YENEK
+494 GKTEDQAK
-499 DAQADAAQKAKD
+499 ADAAQKAKD
-511 EALKKALAAAI
+511 KALKKALAAAI
-522 SKETGNTFNADDINL
+522 KQETGVEVSIDNINL
-537 ANAKDGK
+537 NDAKNGK
-544 FQWTDPSTNKT
+544 FQWTNPSTNKT

-578 SSAKKNTEEATAEVT
+578 SSAKKNTEEATAKVT

-645 YIGADGKRYTFT
+645 YIGADGKRYTFN

-665 APDGSTISNAEFTK
+665 APDGSTIDNANFTK
-679 VNWTIED
+679 VSWTIED

-745 GSTTVISITPETS
+745 GSTTVISITPEAS

-943 VWDTYE
+943 VRDTYG

-994 DGEGT
+994 DGKGT
-999 EAKFMNQISYD
+999 EAKFMDQISYD

-1318 VDPDTPDGPVEDETP
+1318 VDSDTPDGPVEDETP

-1341 PELPAVQDAAPDE
+1341 PELPPVQDATPDDAAPE
-1354 VVLPAEPELPAVQD
+1354 TPVLPSDAVLPAVQD
-1368 ATALPQTG
+1368 ALPQTG
-1376 VNWMAALGMAFSG
+1376 VNWFTALGMAFSG

-1401 KSKPPA
+1401 KYK
-1407 EPVA
+1407 EKH

>member
-1 MVGNHKERFLAQAQ
+1 MTNKKLKLAAMSV
-15 AFGFHRSGHHLKGFT
+15 ALT
-30 CAYFV
+30 ACVAA
-35 CQQGISSIQP
+35 QP

-122 GSATTDSTGTVNR
+122 GSVTTDSTGPVNR
-135 DTSEEKGKTGDS
+135 DTSEEKGKTGDP

-173 KKKIG
+173 KKEIG

-1077 YLDRYMSNLST
+1077 YLDCYMSNLST

-1341 PELPAVQDAAPDE
+1341 PELPPVQDATPDDAAPE
-1354 VVLPAEPELPAVQD
+1354 TPVLPSDAVLPAVQD
-1368 ATALPQTG
+1368 ALPQTG

-1389 MLLTI
+1389 MLLMVV
-1394 AGAFASL
+1394 GAFTSL
-1401 KSKPPA
+1401 KYK
-1407 EPVA
+1407 EKH

>member
-1 MVGNHKERFLAQAQ
+1 MTNKKLKLAAMSV
-15 AFGFHRSGHHLKGFT
+15 ALT
-30 CAYFV
+30 ACVAA
-35 CQQGISSIQP
+35 QP

-356 KEEFKEDYQYPS
+356 KEEFKEDYQYSS

-374 DDAGND
+374 DNTGKD

-415 REDSEKYNALNNEE
+415 KEGSEKYNALNNEE

-494 YENEK
+494 GKTEDQAK
-499 DAQADAAQKAKD
+499 ADAAQKAKD

-578 SSAKKNTEEATAEVT
+578 SSAKKNTEEATAKVT

-665 APDGSTISNAEFTK
+665 APDGSTIDNANFTK
-679 VNWTIED
+679 VSWTIED

-922 VEDTKTDWWGTH
+922 VEDTKIDRWGTQ

-943 VWDTYE
+943 VRGTYE

-994 DGEGT
+994 DGKGT

-1029 NNNWIA
+1029 SGSWIA

-1054 AYDSLKQSD
+1054 AYDSLKLPD
-1063 GTTCKF
+1063 GTTYF

-1077 YLDRYMSNLST
+1077 YRDLYMSSLST

-1093 LNPQIVTMYTD
+1093 LNPQIITMYTD
-1104 QNYTEQG
+1104 QNYTERG

-1140 YGTDRGRVRWAGG
+1140 YGTDGGRVRWAGG

-1179 TGTLS
+1179 TGTIS
-1184 KITSKL
+1184 KITSEL
-1190 EEFSKELNLIPTH
+1190 EKCSKDLKLIPTY
-1203 KTTTSYEYQV
+1203 KTTTSYEYET

-1239 GTDSSSY
+1239 RTGSFSY

-1376 VNWMAALGMAFSG
+1376 VNWMAALGMALSG
-1389 MLLTI
+1389 MVLTI

-1401 KSKPPA
+1401 KYK
-1407 EPVA
+1407 EKH

>member
-1 MVGNHKERFLAQAQ
+1 MTNKKLKLAAMSV
-15 AFGFHRSGHHLKGFT
+15 ALT
-30 CAYFV
+30 ACVAA
-35 CQQGISSIQP
+35 QP

-66 PAPVEGKTAEGEV
+66 PVVENSTPAPVAEEG
-79 EGEEEKQE
+79 EKQE
-87 EIRNE
+87 EVRNE
-92 EHKDA
+92 KAEDA

-135 DTSEEKGKTGDS
+135 DTSEEKGETGDP

-221 ASAKTDET
+221 ASAKTDEP
-229 FTEDVKDSLDDE
+229 FTEDVKNSLNDE

-466 NQLLRWSLSF
+466 NELLRWSLSF

-494 YENEK
+494 GKTEDQAK
-499 DAQADAAQKAKD
+499 ADAAQKAKD

-522 SKETGNTFNADDINL
+522 SKETGNTFNAADINL

-578 SSAKKNTEEATAEVT
+578 SSAKKNTEEATAKVT

-628 TNFDYYT
+628 TNPEYYT

-645 YIGADGKRYTFT
+645 YIGADGKRYTFN
-657 YEAGTAPA
+657 YEAGTAPT
-665 APDGSTISNAEFTK
+665 APDGSTIDNANFTK

-702 PIINKGYTKT
+702 PIINKGYTK
-712 AGDDGK
+712 AAEDNGK

-745 GSTTVISITPETS
+745 GSTTVISITPEAS

-886 LLENQKKEADEAGK
+886 LLENQKKE
-900 SYDGKV
+900 S
-906 YTWYR
+906 
-911 GSDGKYYRADQ
+911 
-922 VEDTKTDWWGTH
+922 
-934 IQVNGKWID
+934 
-943 VWDTYE
+943 
-949 SKNKIGHL
+949 
-957 DLATDSNLTLKDG
+957 
-970 TETDA
+970 
-975 VLMRD
+975 
-980 NMKFLWNQDAEKLL
+980 
-994 DGEGT
+994 
-999 EAKFMNQISYD
+999 
-1010 NEDNKTGKGHY
+1010 
-1021 EYPRASWG
+1021 
-1029 NNNWIA
+1029 
-1035 PNSDQYP
+1035 
-1042 TESAYYK
+1042 
-1049 LTGTV
+1049 
-1054 AYDSLKQSD
+1054 
-1063 GTTCKF
+1063 
-1069 RSEDEAQW
+1069 
-1077 YLDRYMSNLST
+1077 
-1088 EEKKG
+1088 
-1093 LNPQIVTMYTD
+1093 
-1104 QNYTEQG
+1104 
-1111 KIYKV
+1111 
-1116 YLRTSDLTTYG
+1116 
-1127 YMSKDSNTCVNSS
+1127 
-1140 YGTDRGRVRWAGG
+1140 
-1153 FDLRI
+1153 
-1158 DDLTQIDEK
+1158 
-1167 TITAHGRNVYTC
+1167 
-1179 TGTLS
+1179 
-1184 KITSKL
+1184 
-1190 EEFSKELNLIPTH
+1190 
-1203 KTTTSYEYQV
+1203 
-1213 TGGDNGQFGSYDQTY
+1213 
-1228 TQNKTYETAVK
+1228 
-1239 GTDSSSY
+1239 
-1246 VTYKTWQDTT
+1246 
-1256 ATWKDVLNK
+1256 
-1265 ITGFFKFNYTSTD
+1265 
-1278 DAKVTE
+1278 
-1284 ATKKTD
+1284 
-1290 VHTESSVG
+1290 
-1298 YHYSYV
+1298 
-1304 ESSEPIIVPPVTPP
+1304 
-1318 VDPDTPDGPVEDETP
+1318 
-1333 DEVVTPET
+1333 
-1341 PELPAVQDAAPDE
+1341 
-1354 VVLPAEPELPAVQD
+1354 
-1368 ATALPQTG
+1368 
-1376 VNWMAALGMAFSG
+1376 
-1389 MLLTI
+1389 
-1394 AGAFASL
+1394 
-1401 KSKPPA
+1401 
-1407 EPVA
+1407 